1 MNLFEKNNGK
11 LFPEVEKKSLDVAQ
25 EKIEK
30 LKELFPN
37 IVSDGKIDWNTL
49 KVMLGEN
56 ITEEEE
62 RYRFTWVGK
71 NKAIQEPNIPTTST
85 LRPDKDSSKNW
96 DTTENLYIEGDNLEV
111 LKILQNSYN
120 GKIKMIYID
129 PPYNTGSDFIYKD
142 DFTLTMEEV
151 EKQEGLRDKK
161 GATKTVDRLT
171 KNTKDSAKYH
181 TNWLNMMYPRL
192 SIARDLLTDD
202 GVIFISI
209 DDNEVHNLKKI
220 CDEIFGE
227 DNFVNIVSAK
237 MKNIAG
243 ASGGGEDKRLKKNIE
258 YILIYVKNYNEFQ
271 IFNKV
276 YSKTEIS
283 ELLEYYRTENISWK
297 YTSVIVE
304 KGKKEYFGKT
314 VDGDGNDIKIYKRIN
329 PVFASISQLM
339 KEERLSEKE
348 IYYKY
353 FDKIFTTAMPQSS
366 IRSRVYETVIEKEM
380 LNKDSLYS
388 IEYIPKTGKNKG
400 KIYEQFYKGEKLR
413 LFAWFKDVAL
423 KENNEV
429 YKLDMQGT
437 LWDGINLNNL
447 SKEGNINFDNGKK
460 PLDLI
465 SKILSMVSLESK
477 DIILDF
483 FSGSATTAHS
493 IIKLNAED
501 GGDRRFIMIQLPENL
516 DKSIETADAET
527 KKEIKTTIEFLDEIN
542 KPHLLSEIGKE
553 RIRRAGEKILE
564 DNKDKDLS
572 SLDIGFKTFKVDS
585 SNFNEWD
592 ISYEAMVKA
601 VKDSAEG
608 KYTTYKQDRSELDL
622 VYEIMLKE
630 GLQLTEEVEE
640 IDFEGVTIYKIAN
653 GVIYIFL
660 GKLTKEIVDK
670 IIEMKKE
677 VQELFGLDNPTV
689 ILNETYLDSEI
700 KANAKENFI
709 SNGIVNIKTL

>member
-192 SIARDLLTDD
+192 SIARDLLADD

-227 DNFVNIVSAK
+227 SNFVSAFIWK
-237 MKNIAG
+237 SKLGKVGTTSLISNVH
-243 ASGGGEDKRLKKNIE
+243 E
-258 YILIYVKNYNEFQ
+258 YILC
-271 IFNKV
+271 
-276 YSKTEIS
+276 YSKNSLNLNFKLIEKFSEGRKENLRQWGQADRREDRPSMFYPITIDGIEVYPIKEDGTEGRWRVGEETS
-283 ELLEYYRTENISWK
+283 KELLASGQLEL
-297 YTSVIVE
+297 V
-304 KGKKEYFGKT
+304 KKETGY
-314 VDGDGNDIKIYKRIN
+314 NIYR
-329 PVFASISQLM
+329 
-339 KEERLSEKE
+339 
-348 IYYKY
+348 
-353 FDKIFTTAMPQSS
+353 
-366 IRSRVYETVIEKEM
+366 
-380 LNKDSLYS
+380 
-388 IEYIPKTGKNKG
+388 
-400 KIYEQFYKGEKLR
+400 
-413 LFAWFKDVAL
+413 
-423 KENNEV
+423 
-429 YKLDMQGT
+429 
-437 LWDGINLNNL
+437 
-447 SKEGNINFDNGKK
+447 NFPAG
-460 PLDLI
+460 I
-465 SKILSMVSLESK
+465 SKIPYSSLLEDIGTTAKGSLELKDLKLQKFFDYPKTINLVQFMSNLITK
-477 DIILDF
+477 NEDIILDF
-483 FSGSATTAHS
+483 FSGSATTAHAVMQ
-493 IIKLNAED
+493 LNAKD
-501 GGDRRFIMIQLPENL
+501 GGNRKFIMVQVPELSYDGKKDKSGEYIIDEKTGLPEIQKDSEARKAGFNL
-516 DKSIETADAET
+516 IT
-527 KKEIKTTIEFLDEIN
+527 
-542 KPHLLSEIGKE
+542 EIGKE

-601 VKDSAEG
+601 VKESAEG

-660 GKLTKEIVDK
+660 GKLTREIVDK